1 MQYHISS
8 IFSSHIG
15 YNKQKDAK
23 KGKLKMAAYT
33 VNSDV
38 LTVQLKGE
46 IDHHTAGRM
55 AKEADELIA
64 RYEPTLLVLDFGN
77 VTFSDS
83 SGIAVVLGRYK
94 KMKELGGQTELSSVP
109 KAVKRIFTLAAVDKL
124 VKIRENV

>member
-1 MQYHISS
+1 
-8 IFSSHIG
+8 
-15 YNKQKDAK
+15 
-23 KGKLKMAAYT
+23 MAAYT
-33 VNSDV
+33 VNSDI
-38 LTVQLKGE
+38 LTVQFKGE
-46 IDHHTAGRM
+46 IDHHTARRM

>member
-1 MQYHISS
+1 M
-8 IFSSHIG
+8 
-15 YNKQKDAK
+15 
-23 KGKLKMAAYT
+23 KGKKKMAAYT

-64 RYEPTLLVLDFGN
+64 RYEPTLLILDFGN

-109 KAVKRIFTLAAVDKL
+109 KGIKRIFSLAAVDKH